1 MEYHIAVHGTD
12 ATIQLSGRIYV
23 QDTAV
28 LWNVAGQAV
37 VEGWRRVAVKLG
49 EVTYMDCSSLRVFL
63 SLHKQLQARS
73 GRLTLI
79 GVQGIALELLY
90 QTRLHTVFTLLE
102 TEEAPAKA

>member
-1 MEYHIAVHGTD
+1 MGCHIVVHGPE

-28 LWNVAGQAV
+28 LWDVARQAI
-37 VEGWRRVAVKLG
+37 VEGWCCVAVKLG

-79 GVQGIALELLY
+79 GVQGIARELLY

-102 TEEAPAKA
+102 ADRGPGKA